1 VPRLESLGY
10 GVYAMR
16 GLRAVRPHERDKS
29 TAQTPG
35 MQREA
40 GIAAST
46 VGAERIW
53 VGHVTMAPGMESGA
67 HHHGPVESGIYII
80 AGRARFRFGD
90 KLEEAVDVSA
100 GDFIYVPPQAI
111 HQEINLDEHA
121 PVEAIVVRDG
131 QENVVVNVEVPN
143 AAKAE

>member
-1 VPRLESLGY
+1 MPE
-10 GVYAMR
+10 
-16 GLRAVRPHERDKS
+16 LRVVRPHERDVS

-40 GIAAST
+40 GVAAST

-80 AGRARFRFGD
+80 SGRARFRFGD
-90 KLEEAVDVSA
+90 KLEQQVEAAA
-100 GDFIYVPPQAI
+100 GDFIYVPPQVI
-111 HQEINLDEHA
+111 HQEINADGHA
-121 PVEAIVVRDG
+121 PVEMIVVRDG
-131 QENVVVNVEVPN
+131 QENVVVNVEM
-143 AAKAE
+143 E

>member
-1 VPRLESLGY
+1 MESLAY
-10 GVYAMR
+10 GVCAMK
-16 GLRAVRPHERDKS
+16 GLRVVRPHERDKS

-40 GIAAST
+40 GVSAST

-53 VGHVTMAPGMESGA
+53 VGHVTMAPGMESGV

-90 KLEEAVDVSA
+90 KLEEAVDVAA

-111 HQEINLDEHA
+111 HQEINLDLDA

-131 QENVVVNVEVPN
+131 QENVVVNVEMPEP
-143 AAKAE
+143 AKER

>member
-1 VPRLESLGY
+1 MESLGY
-10 GVYAMR
+10 GVYAMKE
-16 GLRAVRPHERDKS
+16 LRVVRPHERDTS

-40 GIAAST
+40 GVAAST

-53 VGHVTMAPGMESGA
+53 VGHVTMAPGMESGV

-100 GDFIYVPPQAI
+100 GDFIYVPPEVI
-111 HQEINLDEHA
+111 HQEINVDGDA
-121 PVEAIVVRDG
+121 PVEMIVARDG
-131 QENVVVNVEVPN
+131 QENIVVDVEMDE
-143 AAKAE
+143 A